1 MRLNTR
7 FLWLRS
13 AILLVFAG
21 LVWIAFGLMEGALN
35 EQWGTQFAQRQ
46 VLFDKYRTLSP
57 LIREIALARQM
68 AIEPALIEMAL
79 HDDDLL
85 ARRRGLNLME
95 RYRPN
100 FSDRS
105 YFAAFVRSGRYYF
118 NDAANQFSGRQYRYT
133 LSPREKNDQWFYAT
147 VKRGRDYQVNLDPDM
162 HLGVVKVW
170 INVLL
175 KHGDEVLGV
184 IGTGLDLSDFLQK
197 SVSLN
202 QPGIHNFF
210 VDRSLAIQLSAEP
223 GLIDYASIAKEVS
236 DRRKIDT
243 VLKNP
248 EDLRRLQAIAR
259 ELESRPSSAEVRTLW
274 VDFRGA
280 PHLLGVAYLPEI
292 GWFDLT
298 LMDKKSLAVIEGFG
312 WFPVLFA
319 LIFFGAL
326 LLMHVFLQRW
336 VLEPLGLIQQKME
349 TIRRGNYQVDLP
361 QMGIGEVAELAD
373 AFRHMVK
380 VARQTNQD
388 LEQKIRERTED
399 LQRLTEVDPL
409 TGLLNRRGMTARF
422 EQEIARQSRQ
432 GGSMGMMLLD
442 LDHFKQVNDTHGH
455 AAGDLALCAVANI
468 LGSMK
473 RSYDYAG
480 RWGGEEFLL
489 LLPQCSEQDL
499 RVIAERI
506 RTAVAQLQIESGAQS
521 FSLTVSI
528 GIYFS
533 ATPQT
538 LDAMLQ
544 QVDRAMYAA
553 KAAGR
558 NCFKSAAATEQST

>member
-388 LEQKIRERTED
+388 LERKIRERTED

-468 LGSMK
+468 LGTMK

>member
-388 LEQKIRERTED
+388 LERKIRERTED

>member
-1 MRLNTR
+1 
-7 FLWLRS
+7 
-13 AILLVFAG
+13 
-21 LVWIAFGLMEGALN
+21 
-35 EQWGTQFAQRQ
+35 
-46 VLFDKYRTLSP
+46 
-57 LIREIALARQM
+57 
-68 AIEPALIEMAL
+68 
-79 HDDDLL
+79 
-85 ARRRGLNLME
+85 
-95 RYRPN
+95 
-100 FSDRS
+100 
-105 YFAAFVRSGRYYF
+105 
-118 NDAANQFSGRQYRYT
+118 
-133 LSPREKNDQWFYAT
+133 
-147 VKRGRDYQVNLDPDM
+147 
-162 HLGVVKVW
+162 
-170 INVLL
+170 
-175 KHGDEVLGV
+175 
-184 IGTGLDLSDFLQK
+184 
-197 SVSLN
+197 
-202 QPGIHNFF
+202 
-210 VDRSLAIQLSAEP
+210 
-223 GLIDYASIAKEVS
+223 
-236 DRRKIDT
+236 
-243 VLKNP
+243 
-248 EDLRRLQAIAR
+248 
-259 ELESRPSSAEVRTLW
+259 
-274 VDFRGA
+274 
-280 PHLLGVAYLPEI
+280 
-292 GWFDLT
+292 
-298 LMDKKSLAVIEGFG
+298 VIEGFG

-388 LEQKIRERTED
+388 LERKIRERTED

>member
-79 HDDDLL
+79 HEDDLL

-388 LEQKIRERTED
+388 LERKIRERTED